1 MSATSDIE
9 FLKSVTSFYF
19 SCGGFF
25 GGYSNVTVNRTDN
38 GAMINVSPS
47 ILIEHSISET
57 EKSLSI
63 DEWQS
68 FINDI
73 YIKYRLEEW
82 NTEYINNDVLD
93 GTQWEVKVKLANG
106 KELEYYGSNDYPQN
120 WTDFIDYINNL
131 IAFSGLEF

>member
-1 MSATSDIE
+1 MSVRQYLLNAA
-9 FLKSVTSFYF
+9 KVKK
-19 SCGGFF
+19 
-25 GGYSNVTVNRTDN
+25 
-38 GAMINVSPS
+38 
-47 ILIEHSISET
+47 
-57 EKSLSI
+57 KSLSI

-93 GTQWEVKVKLANG
+93 GTQWEVKVKLSNG
-106 KELEYYGSNDYPQN
+106 KELEYYSSNDYPQN